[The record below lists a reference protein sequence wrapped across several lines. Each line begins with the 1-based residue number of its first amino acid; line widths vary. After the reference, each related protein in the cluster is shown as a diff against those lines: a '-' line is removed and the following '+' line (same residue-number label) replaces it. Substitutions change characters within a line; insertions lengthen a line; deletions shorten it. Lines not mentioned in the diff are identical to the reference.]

1 LGVESEDEMNMSHRK
16 GVKKVGLKQLC
27 VALAALAGIL
37 LAALIQQSA
46 EAVSG
51 PRQGQAVARAD
62 DKDVLTPPADIAGSA
77 ARVLDTYCIQC
88 HGTEKQ
94 KGNVRFDA
102 LETIDTV
109 DQQTLFLT
117 AQDAVH
123 FEEMPP
129 AKAKQPTEAEREVL
143 LAWFKEQ
150 LTGPAAKKLEEKMR
164 RPEAGNYV
172 DHEDLFSGDYA
183 DLPGFTYDR
192 QWLISEYIF
201 NEKFNRLL
209 KHNPSRK
216 IDGERHPVSGDS
228 NRRVNLTN
236 PFLLPSYKGGVR
248 YYANETL
255 NGGHLLTM
263 LTNAKEAAAYMI
275 ELAKQDPDYIPA
287 LAAIMDQEN
296 RHNATLASR
305 ETFLKN
311 HADRVFK
318 EIYGDKNEALLPQFV
333 PVEIEEQAAVDANGK
348 PVKRAEFHSAS
359 PGKDEIQVIYRS
371 MKKHQ
376 EEGDTDAQLIEKC
389 EREWFNFGVNERV
402 LKTRIV
408 FMNGYMADL
417 KKEMNT
423 GHYRGVVPYPYEKLS
438 DEEMEAIKSGILKHR
453 KPGDTYIEVIQ
464 QCMADWE
471 EGFVQERIKAG
482 PPKAG
487 VVRALVDQLFNKI
500 LERPPSAQETQKY
513 TPLALSYVESL
524 GREKAIEKLIQTLIL
539 STEFVCRQE
548 SGQGEPDEFGRRM
561 LSPRDASYA
570 LAYALTDSSPDQAL
584 AKAAAEGRL
593 STRAD
598 YEREVRRM
606 LKRRDQYSIIDESVD
621 SPNDRASFTNM
632 PIRELRFFRE
642 FFGYPKML
650 SIFKDNKRFGANYD
664 RTKHRL
670 VAEADRLVE
679 HIVEKDKDV
688 FNELLTTDKF
698 YVYHSGNNEA
708 MQASSARIRR
718 IYEYFKDKTW
728 QDFTLEDL
736 AEHKDFIAEVKMRGI
751 DASRLEASGAYNP
764 LRAFQNQMKSFE
776 LRLGKG
782 QSDAAPYNSFPAHG
796 MANAS
801 SRYNGRL
808 RSPEVAKFFGI
819 DMYDWDYQ
827 PVQPA
832 KLSNRK
838 GILTHPAWLIAFA
851 ANFETDP
858 IHRGIWVREKLLADT
873 IPDVPITVDAV
884 IPEDPHKTLR
894 QRLDAKTNNDY
905 CMRCHV
911 KINPLGIPFEI
922 YDDFGRYRTEERLEH
937 PGNLIKK
944 TENKGGV
951 EQDLRDIYKTL
962 PVNPKGYL
970 EGTGDS
976 KLDGEVDDALDLID
990 RLAKSDR
997 VRQSIIRHAFRYFMG
1012 RNETLN
1018 DSKTLIDADK
1028 AYLESG
1034 GSFDEVIVS
1043 LLTSD
1048 SFIYR
1053 KAPEPQAKD

>member
-1 LGVESEDEMNMSHRK
+1 MKLFSREVVKEMGLRKLGAV
-16 GVKKVGLKQLC
+16 L
-27 VALAALAGIL
+27 VALAGVL
-37 LAALIQQSA
+37 LIVSLQHPAKA
-46 EAVSG
+46 ESG
-51 PRQGQAVARAD
+51 PKQGRDAASAGGRD
-62 DKDVLTPPADIAGSA
+62 LPELPADLAGSA
-77 ARVLDTYCIQC
+77 ALVLDTYCIQC
-88 HGTEKQ
+88 HGPEKQ
-94 KGNVRFDA
+94 KGKIRFDA
-102 LETIDTV
+102 IETIDTV

-129 AKAKQPTEAEREVL
+129 DEEKQPTNAEREVL

-150 LTGPAAKKLEEKMR
+150 LTGSAAKKLEEKMR

-172 DHEDLFSGDYA
+172 DHEDLFSGEYS
-183 DLPGFTYDR
+183 DLPGYTYDR

-228 NRRVNLTN
+228 GRRVNLTN

-255 NGGHLLTM
+255 NGEHLQTM
-263 LTNAKEAAAYMI
+263 LTNAKEAAAEMI
-275 ELAKQDPDYIPA
+275 ELAKQDPGYIPA
-287 LAAIMDQEN
+287 LAAIMAQEN

-311 HADRVFK
+311 HTDRIFR

-333 PVEIEEQAAVDANGK
+333 PVEIEEQAKVDANGK

-359 PGKDEIQVIYRS
+359 PGKEEIQIIYRA

-389 EREWFNFGVNERV
+389 EREWFHFGVNERV

-408 FMNGYMADL
+408 FMNCYMADL

-423 GHYRGVVPYPYEKLS
+423 GHYRGVIPYPYERLG
-438 DEEMEAIKSGILKHR
+438 DEEMKAIRSGILEHR
-453 KPGDTYIEVIQ
+453 QPGEPYIAVIQ

-471 EGFVQERIKAG
+471 EGFAQDRIEAG
-482 PPKAG
+482 PPKTG
-487 VVRALVDQLFNKI
+487 VVRALVDQLFHKI
-500 LERPPSAQETQKY
+500 LERSPTAEETQKH
-513 TPLALSYVESL
+513 TALALSYVEGL

-539 STEFVCRQE
+539 NTEFVYRQE
-548 SGQGEPDEFGRRM
+548 SGQGEPDESGRRL

-570 LAYALTDSSPDQAL
+570 LAYALTDSSPDQEL

-593 STRAD
+593 TTRAD

-606 LKRRDQYSIIDESVD
+606 LGRRDLYTIVDESLEA
-621 SPNDRASFTNM
+621 PNELASFTNM

-650 SIFKDNKRFGANYD
+650 SIFKDNERFGANYD
-664 RTKHRL
+664 RTKTRL
-670 VAEADRLVE
+670 VIEADRLVE
-679 HIVEKDKDV
+679 FIVEKDKDV
-688 FNELLTTDKF
+688 FEELLTTDEF
-698 YVYHSGNNEA
+698 YVYHSGDNEA

-718 IYEYFKDKTW
+718 IYEYFKDKNW

-764 LRAFQNQMKSFE
+764 LRSFQRQMKSFE

-801 SRYNGRL
+801 SRYGGRL

-819 DMYDWDYQ
+819 DMYHWDYQ

-832 KLSNRK
+832 KLHNRK

-858 IHRGIWVREKLLADT
+858 IHRGIWIREKLLADT

-962 PVNPKGYL
+962 PLNPKGYL
-970 EGTGDS
+970 KGTGNS

-1028 AYLESG
+1028 AYLDSG

-1053 KAPEPQAKD
+1053 KAPQPRTKN